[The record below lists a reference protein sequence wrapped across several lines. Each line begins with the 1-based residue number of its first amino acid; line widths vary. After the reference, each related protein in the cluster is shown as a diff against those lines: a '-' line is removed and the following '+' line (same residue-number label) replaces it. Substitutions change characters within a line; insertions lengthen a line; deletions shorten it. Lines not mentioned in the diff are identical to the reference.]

1 MTITNSLARSS
12 CTKCVEVL
20 QELVSGLQQD
30 NAGENNSNNNTDNN
44 TNTNKSNSN
53 SNTKNEPSPLT
64 LLKAIARSSHQQ
76 RNEYDQWGQQ
86 QQRRNNNNRHNRHD
100 HHQHHHRQQQQQ
112 HNNNKPKRSE
122 KLKIEVQIHSR
133 VIN

>member
-20 QELVSGLQQD
+20 QELVSGLQQE
-30 NAGENNSNNNTDNN
+30 NAGENDNNSNTNKN

-86 QQRRNNNNRHNRHD
+86 QQQQRRNNNNRHNRHD
-100 HHQHHHRQQQQQ
+100 HHQHHHRQQ

>member
-1 MTITNSLARSS
+1 MTISNSLARSS

-20 QELVSGLQQD
+20 QELVSGLQQE
-30 NAGENNSNNNTDNN
+30 NAGENDNNSNTNKN

-86 QQRRNNNNRHNRHD
+86 QRRNNNNRHNRHD
-100 HHQHHHRQQQQQ
+100 HHQHHHRQQ

>member
-53 SNTKNEPSPLT
+53 CNTKNEPSPLT

>member
-30 NAGENNSNNNTDNN
+30 NAGENS
-44 TNTNKSNSN
+44 KSNSN

-112 HNNNKPKRSE
+112 QHSNNKPKRSE

>member
-30 NAGENNSNNNTDNN
+30 NAGENNNNNTNN
-44 TNTNKSNSN
+44 NNSNSN

-86 QQRRNNNNRHNRHD
+86 QR
-100 HHQHHHRQQQQQ
+100 
-112 HNNNKPKRSE
+112 PKSMLNSKTKTPSYC
-122 KLKIEVQIHSR
+122 KLDGKMWVEIR
-133 VIN
+133 VILMKTTL